1 MPQENAPSNEMAI
14 ILSLVRLES
23 ARRLVART
31 FEILE
36 ILPGFTLGGWFCAR
50 FSAPGGD
57 RVEIGRMHAIG
68 AFEEKRG
75 FLLEPVTGGRGKPSA
90 RWVSEEGSSTI
101 CVEGEGLTWIEMRVT
116 PRIRRV
122 PIRMGFPFIL
132 ARETGFPSIIVYQTH
147 QFELATSRVV
157 VPRESPLRAYPH
169 GLKIA
174 TLCWQSAT
182 VFSEDRLE
190 MVRSE
195 RLAVPDPLCEA
206 TPRASVPFMRD
217 EEGVR

>member
-1 MPQENAPSNEMAI
+1 MPQENAPSNEMVI

-31 FEILE
+31 FDILE

-50 FSAPGGD
+50 FAAPGAD
-57 RVEIGRMHAIG
+57 RVEVGRIHAIG

-75 FLLEPVTGGRGKPSA
+75 FLLEPVTGGRGKASA
-90 RWVSEEGSSTI
+90 RWGSEAGASTI
-101 CVEGEGLTWIEMRVT
+101 CVEGNGSSWIEMRVT
-116 PRIRRV
+116 PRIPKV
-122 PIRMGFPFIL
+122 PIRTGFPFIL
-132 ARETGFPSIIVYQTH
+132 ARETAFPSIIVYQAH
-147 QFELATSRVV
+147 QFDLATSRVV
-157 VPRESPLRAYPH
+157 LPRESPLRSYPR
-169 GLKIA
+169 GVKIV

-206 TPRASVPFMRD
+206 TPLASVPYLRG
-217 EEGVR
+217 EEAVR